1 MREIRKRKKAGIKDF
16 ILRNIHDNLKSYLI
30 VIILFIIGI
39 VAGVIF
45 INNTNETQG
54 AEIQGYINNF
64 ILSLKQDYHIDKME
78 LLKSSLW
85 DNFILIIS
93 MWFIGS
99 TVIGIPI
106 VFGIVIFR
114 GFCIG
119 YAVSSAVA
127 VLGVQK
133 GIIFLLTTMFLQ
145 NIIFIPVIIC
155 MAVSCI
161 RLYKSIMKDKRRENI
176 KLEIIR
182 HTLVSIMLFIVL
194 VLATL
199 IEVYISTNLVMLCIN
214 MF

>member
-1 MREIRKRKKAGIKDF
+1 MREIQKKKKAGIKDF

-45 INNTNETQG
+45 INNANEAQG
-54 AEIQGYINNF
+54 VEIQDYINSF
-64 ILSLKQDYHIDKME
+64 ISSLKQDYHIDKME

-127 VLGVQK
+127 VLGAQK

-199 IEVYISTNLVMLCIN
+199 IEVYISTNLLMLCIN

>member
-1 MREIRKRKKAGIKDF
+1 MREIHKRKKSGIKDF
-16 ILRNIHDNLKSYLI
+16 ILRNIHDNLKSYL
-30 VIILFIIGI
+30 VVVILFIIGI

-45 INNTNETQG
+45 INNANEAQG
-54 AEIQGYINNF
+54 VEIQDYINSF
-64 ILSLKQDYHIDKME
+64 ISSLKQDYHIDKME

-106 VFGIVIFR
+106 VFGIVVFR

-127 VLGVQK
+127 VLGAQK
-133 GIIFLLTTMFLQ
+133 GIIFLFTTMFLQ
-145 NIIFIPVIIC
+145 NIIFIPIIVC

-194 VLATL
+194 VIATL
-199 IEVYISTNLVMLCIN
+199 IEVYISTNLLMLCLN
-214 MF
+214 LL

>member
-1 MREIRKRKKAGIKDF
+1 MREIHKRKKAGIKDF

-45 INNTNETQG
+45 INNANEAQG
-54 AEIQGYINNF
+54 VEIQDYINSF
-64 ILSLKQDYHIDKME
+64 ISSLKQDYHIDKME

-127 VLGVQK
+127 VLGAQK
-133 GIIFLLTTMFLQ
+133 GIIFLITTMFLQ

-199 IEVYISTNLVMLCIN
+199 IEVYISTNLLMLCLSAL
-214 MF
+214 

>member
-64 ILSLKQDYHIDKME
+64 ISSLKQDYHIDKME

-106 VFGIVIFR
+106 VFGIVIYR

-119 YAVSSAVA
+119 YAVSSAIA

-199 IEVYISTNLVMLCIN
+199 IEVYISTNLLMLCIN

>member
-1 MREIRKRKKAGIKDF
+1 MREIHKRKKAGIKDF

-45 INNTNETQG
+45 INNANEAQG
-54 AEIQGYINNF
+54 VEIQDYINSF
-64 ILSLKQDYHIDKME
+64 ISSLKQDYHIDKME

-106 VFGIVIFR
+106 VFGIVVFR

-127 VLGVQK
+127 VLGAQK
-133 GIIFLLTTMFLQ
+133 GIIFLFTTMFLQ
-145 NIIFIPVIIC
+145 NIIFIPIIVC

-194 VLATL
+194 VIATL
-199 IEVYISTNLVMLCIN
+199 IEVYISTNLLMLCLN
-214 MF
+214 LL

>member
-1 MREIRKRKKAGIKDF
+1 MREIRKRKKVGIKDF

-64 ILSLKQDYHIDKME
+64 ISSLKQDYHIDKME

-119 YAVSSAVA
+119 YAVSSAIA

-199 IEVYISTNLVMLCIN
+199 IEVYISTNLLMLCLSAL
-214 MF
+214 